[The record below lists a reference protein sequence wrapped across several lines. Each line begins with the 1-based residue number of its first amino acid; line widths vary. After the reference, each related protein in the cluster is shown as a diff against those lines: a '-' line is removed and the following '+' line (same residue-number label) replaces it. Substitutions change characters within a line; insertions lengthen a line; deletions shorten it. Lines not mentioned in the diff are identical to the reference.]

1 MAASIPPPRILPKP
15 VRKAVDKTVLSV
27 VNALVYLVDGGQRQQ
42 MGNASKELVLKHD
55 KLELWRIKPVEAERV
70 ELGHAEVEV
79 DFAPR
84 LGIPLLLIPPLMVRP
99 YVYDLRPDHSM
110 IRQLRNAGFD
120 VYLVDFGVPDTTD
133 EGLRLDDYVLDF
145 VPRCVDAALAHAN
158 AKELALVGYCMGGLF
173 SLIHTAAFRDERI
186 RAIVTIAAPVDFER
200 MGMLTVAARLG
211 APFVDVVMDRLGN
224 VPGNFSSTG
233 FKLMGGP
240 KMLTRYVDLAL
251 NLWDEEYVKNHDAVD
266 TWLTDMIPYPKEA
279 FKQLVRDM
287 VTGNRL
293 VQNELRFGDR
303 HVDLRAIQ
311 CPVLAFAGKSDNVAT
326 PRSTQRIL
334 DVLGTKDKTYRLAP
348 GGHIGVVAGS
358 KAPGSVWD
366 PAVEWLV
373 DRILR
378 KRP

>member
-1 MAASIPPPRILPKP
+1 
-15 VRKAVDKTVLSV
+15 
-27 VNALVYLVDGGQRQQ
+27 
-42 MGNASKELVLKHD
+42 
-55 KLELWRIKPVEAERV
+55 
-70 ELGHAEVEV
+70 
-79 DFAPR
+79 
-84 LGIPLLLIPPLMVRP
+84 
-99 YVYDLRPDHSM
+99 
-110 IRQLRNAGFD
+110 
-120 VYLVDFGVPDTTD
+120 
-133 EGLRLDDYVLDF
+133 
-145 VPRCVDAALAHAN
+145 
-158 AKELALVGYCMGGLF
+158 MGGLF

-211 APFVDVVMDRLGN
+211 APFVDAVMDRLGN

-293 VQNELRFGDR
+293 VQNELRFGER

-358 KAPGSVWD
+358 KAPGAVWD

>member
-1 MAASIPPPRILPKP
+1 
-15 VRKAVDKTVLSV
+15 
-27 VNALVYLVDGGQRQQ
+27 
-42 MGNASKELVLKHD
+42 
-55 KLELWRIKPVEAERV
+55 
-70 ELGHAEVEV
+70 
-79 DFAPR
+79 
-84 LGIPLLLIPPLMVRP
+84 MVRP

-110 IRQLRNAGFD
+110 IRSLRNAGFD

-145 VPRCVDAALAHAN
+145 VPRCIDAALAHAK
-158 AKELALVGYCMGGLF
+158 ASELALVGYCMGGLF

-211 APFVDVVMDRLGN
+211 APFVDFVMDRLGN
-224 VPGNFSSTG
+224 IPGNFSSAG

-266 TWLTDMIPYPKEA
+266 TWLTEMIPYPKEA
-279 FKQLVRDM
+279 FKQLFHDM

-311 CPVLAFAGKSDNVAT
+311 CPVLAFAGKSDNVAP

-334 DVLGTKDKTYRLAP
+334 DVLGSKDKTYRLAP

-358 KAPGSVWD
+358 KAPHAVWE

-378 KRP
+378 KRA